1 MPLPRVLQ
9 ERERDR
15 DREREREDRER
26 ERERDIE
33 RERETKRR
41 RERDREAT
49 GNGDVGPE
57 DRINLHQQNFGCV
70 ANLDTGPQLVLGVSL
85 CG

>member
-26 ERERDIE
+26 ERARY